1 MINDLNI
8 LSALRGI
15 DKSLEIDSVVRLQA
29 LVASQEA
36 GQILDKIVSMLLE
49 QNQWLEILNKKL
61 DQIDKRSCENEYF

>member
-61 DQIDKRSCENEYF
+61 DQIDKRG